1 MRKVDVIKITKE
13 FEKED
18 LVNAIKAYMTPK
30 NAKVQLE
37 SVCIGKTYVV
47 RLLLN
52 KKKRKPDQGTENC
65 SVKLSF
71 DDENCTVEIFVGNA
85 GLVETA
91 GMSVVFLSTSFVPGI
106 GPIFGTLAATGV
118 AAAGG
123 VDAVSARRFRSD
135 ILKIVKSFICG
146 EEIIEEKPKKGKN
159 LKKKEATAEDSMYV
173 CSCGMKLEK
182 NQKFCPECGKPR
194 EDSTW
199 RCTCG
204 QQIENSM
211 KFCPYCGA
219 AREQ

>member
-1 MRKVDVIKITKE
+1 MEKVDVIKITKE
-13 FEKED
+13 FEKEE
-18 LVNAIKAYMTPK
+18 LVNAIKAYMVPRDSK
-30 NAKVQLE
+30 FQLE
-37 SVCIGKTYVV
+37 SVRMGETYIV
-47 RLLLN
+47 RIIEKLKLFN
-52 KKKRKPDQGTENC
+52 KNMENC

-71 DDENCTVEIFVGNA
+71 DEENCTVGI
-85 GLVETA
+85 
-91 GMSVVFLSTSFVPGI
+91 SVHSDAATRGGI
-106 GPIFGTLAATGV
+106 GGCIGIGITIPPLLPVALGATAVTGV
-118 AAAGG
+118 QGAN
-123 VDAVSARRFRSD
+123 VARRFRSD